1 MMSTTLTT
9 AQAMIPY
16 SKNLGIVW
24 AIVIISLWSLSFV
37 GFLLID
43 LTQFSTI
50 SCIAIVLS
58 RTFLQ
63 TGLFILAHD
72 AMHQSLVP
80 SNATLN
86 HAIGKFA
93 IGLYALLNYDQC
105 VRNHQRHHQIPG
117 QVGDPDF
124 HDGSNPQGLSW
135 YFQFLRTY
143 LPLSQM
149 LVFITVVGIGLV
161 GSILVLQ
168 VSVMNFALVWM
179 APLILSS
186 LQLFCFGTYLPHRH
200 EDNLIRSAYYP
211 KVISLLVCY
220 HFSYHQE
227 HHSYPNI
234 PWYAL
239 PDCKL

>member
-1 MMSTTLTT
+1 MGITLTT
-9 AQAMIPY
+9 AQVTTPY
-16 SKNLGIVW
+16 FKNFGIVW
-24 AIVIISLWSLSFV
+24 AIVIIGLWLLSFA

-43 LTQFSTI
+43 LTQLSAVYWI
-50 SCIAIVLS
+50 VIVLT

-80 SNATLN
+80 SNVKLN
-86 HAIGKFA
+86 HAIGKLA
-93 IGLYALLNYDQC
+93 IGLYAVLNYDQC
-105 VRNHQRHHQIPG
+105 LLNHQRHHQIPG
-117 QVGDPDF
+117 RIGDPDF
-124 HDGSNPQGLSW
+124 HNGSNPQGLSW

-143 LPLSQM
+143 LPISQM
-149 LVFITVVGIGLV
+149 LVFVAIVGSGLV
-161 GSILVLQ
+161 GLILVLQ
-168 VSVMNFALVWM
+168 VSPINCVLVWM

-186 LQLFCFGTYLPHRH
+186 LQLFCFGTYFPHRH
-200 EDNLIRSAYYP
+200 EDNITRSAYYP
-211 KVISLLVCY
+211 RVISFLVCY

-227 HHSYPNI
+227 HHKYPDV